1 MRMLAMIHKEDVVIA
16 MSEAELKSIVNV
28 MGQSGEG
35 FEEYE
40 QLADILD
47 RFQDAAK
54 NYIS

>member
-1 MRMLAMIHKEDVVIA
+1 MIHYEDIVIA

-40 QLADILD
+40 QLVDILG
-47 RFQDAAK
+47 RFQGAAK
-54 NYIS
+54 NYTS